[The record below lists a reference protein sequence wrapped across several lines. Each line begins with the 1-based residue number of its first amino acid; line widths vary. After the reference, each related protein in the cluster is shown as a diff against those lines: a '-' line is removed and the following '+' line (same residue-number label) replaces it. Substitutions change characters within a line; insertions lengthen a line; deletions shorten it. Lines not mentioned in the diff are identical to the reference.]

1 MEERANMVVLSPA
14 DNVGVATRD
23 IAAKAM
29 ARALGGTALQ
39 AREDIPLGHKIALVD
54 IAPDTTV
61 MRFGVPV
68 AVATTL
74 IPRGALVHVHNVRSR
89 YLDNDEDHYE

>member
-1 MEERANMVVLSPA
+1 MVVLSPA

-23 IAAKAM
+23 IAANGM
-29 ARALGGTALQ
+29 ARALGGTALE

-54 IAPDTTV
+54 IAPEAAV
-61 MRFGVPV
+61 VRLGVPV
-68 AVATTL
+68 AVATKS

>member
-29 ARALGGTALQ
+29 ARALGGTALE
-39 AREDIPLGHKIALVD
+39 ALEDIPLGHKIALTE
-54 IAPDTTV
+54 IAARAPV
-61 MRFGVPV
+61 LRFGVPV
-68 AVATTL
+68 AVATRA
-74 IPRGALVHVHNVRSR
+74 IPRGALVHVHNVKSR